1 MKLSETLIKQN
12 IIYPLKSKNKSDA
25 IQELLNC
32 LLEQNVLT
40 ATTKLY
46 SFIDEHDKLMNPAV
60 GRGTAYHYS
69 TSMEIQKPV
78 ASFGIS
84 INGIDYDSPDKQNVH
99 FIFLILDS
107 VQDPIEHRKLINR
120 FQHFINDLSVKS
132 QLLTSD
138 SSSSIM
144 DIIINW
150 ENNLMQDFK

>member
-1 MKLSETLIKQN
+1 MKLSETLNKQN
-12 IIYPLKSKNKSDA
+12 IIYPLTSKNKSDA
-25 IQELLNC
+25 IQELLNG
-32 LLEQNVLT
+32 LLEQKYLT
-40 ATTKLY
+40 GTTKLY

-69 TSMEIQKPV
+69 TSIEIQQPV

-107 VQDPIEHRKLINR
+107 VQDPVEHRKLINR
-120 FQHFINDLSVKS
+120 FQHFINDSSVKS
-132 QLLTSD
+132 QLLTSY

-150 ENNLMQDFK
+150 ESNLMQE